1 MSAAGPPADRP
12 GARRRAAAMKADR
25 ERVLARWLGLA
36 VLVAAAYWLV
46 TVLAARGFGLGA
58 GLVVMA
64 ATAAVL
70 SYGSAR
76 AVPGKYLLPALLL
89 TAGLQVWPIVFTAGI
104 SFTNYAP
111 GRALSPAAAAEEIVT
126 NSIRPLAGGD
136 RYELSLAVAGGQ
148 SPADAAL
155 VMLLV
160 DPAGRPLLAAP
171 GRLTELADGVERGP
185 SGRIVA
191 AAGYDVLTVD
201 QRAARQRDIAGLA
214 VLTGED
220 AGIRAVSPDEAVDGA
235 PTMRYDEARS
245 VLTDRATGIMY
256 RPLDGRFVAGDGSG
270 VALQPEWLE
279 GVGVNNFTQVF
290 TQEPLRSAF
299 LGAAAW
305 NICFAALA
313 GGGAF
318 VIGAVLALVLHDP
331 RLPGRR
337 AYRALL
343 LLPYAVPA
351 AVAALTWRRF
361 AGSDLLADPWGARLT
376 IVLAAWWIGIPV
388 MFWVCA
394 QALRAISGEV
404 VDAARLD
411 GATGLTAL
419 TRLRLP
425 MLSAAVGPLVIGMS
439 ALYFNQ
445 FALVYLVTGGGPF
458 ERAGTAPTGVPEVG
472 ATDLLI
478 TIAYRLAFDDPA
490 PSYGFAAAVSTFAL
504 LLTALMLAAALSA
517 IRLPDTEA
525 TR

>member
-1 MSAAGPPADRP
+1 
-12 GARRRAAAMKADR
+12 MKGGR
-25 ERVLARWLGLA
+25 ERVVARWLGIA

-46 TVLAARGFGLGA
+46 TALAARGFGLGVA
-58 GLVVMA
+58 VVVMA

-70 SYGSAR
+70 SYGTTRS
-76 AVPGKYLLPALLL
+76 VPAKYLLPALLV
-89 TAGLQVWPIVFTAGI
+89 TVGLQVWPIVFTAGI
-104 SFTNYAP
+104 AFTNYAP
-111 GRALSPAAAAEEIVT
+111 GRALSPGAAAEEIVT
-126 NSIRPLAGGD
+126 NSIRPVAGGD
-136 RYELSLAVAGGQ
+136 RYELSLAVPGGQ
-148 SPADAAL
+148 SPTDGPL

-160 DPAGRPLLAAP
+160 DPAGRALVATG
-171 GRLTELADGVERGP
+171 GRLTELTDGVERGA

-191 AAGYDVLTVD
+191 APGYDVLTVD
-201 QRAARQRDIAGLA
+201 QRAARQADVARLA
-214 VLTGED
+214 MLTGQD
-220 AGIRAVSPDEAVDGA
+220 TGIRAVSADEAVDGA
-235 PTMRYDEARS
+235 PTMRYDETRS
-245 VLTDRATGIMY
+245 MLTDRTTGTSY
-256 RPLDGRFVAGDGSG
+256 RPLDGRFIAGDGSG
-270 VALQPEWLE
+270 ATLLPEWLE
-279 GVGVNNFTQVF
+279 GVGVNNFTRVL

-299 LGAAAW
+299 LGALVW
-305 NICFAALA
+305 NVVFAALA

-318 VIGAVLALVLHDP
+318 VIGAILALVLHDP

-343 LLPYAVPA
+343 LLPYAFPV
-351 AVAALTWRRF
+351 AVAALAWRGF
-361 AGSDLLADPWGARLT
+361 AGSDLLSSPAGARLT
-376 IVLAAWWIGIPV
+376 VVLAAWWIGIPV

-394 QALRAISGEV
+394 RALRAISGEV

-445 FALVYLVTGGGPF
+445 FALVYLLTGGGPV
-458 ERAGTAPTGVPEVG
+458 EPAGVPSPGVPQVG

-490 PSYGFAAAVSTFAL
+490 PSYGFAAAVSTFAV

-517 IRLPDTEA
+517 LRLPESEA